1 MRININ
7 SGIKVVDYNKDYKET
22 TIYCQTFM
30 LSFCQVDAISVQQ
43 FLERENRTYRFYNQN
58 LQIVVKFWR
67 FLL

>member
-30 LSFCQVDAISVQQ
+30 LSFC
-43 FLERENRTYRFYNQN
+43 
-58 LQIVVKFWR
+58 
-67 FLL
+67 